1 MPKGNPAARMEN
13 PTEYPPLPPVIQVS
27 ERLANPAPLGLAAFG
42 LTTLALNAFNA
53 GLVDKSS
60 EGVVW
65 SLAIAFGGIAQ
76 FAAGMWEAKKNNT
89 FGFTAFSAFGAF
101 WLFMALTNIFVKTG
115 AIQPLT
121 VGGESLFLVCWGIFA
136 AYLTVAT
143 FNISRALQIV
153 FVLLTVLFFG
163 LAIGVH
169 QPNGNFMHV
178 VGWEGMLT
186 AGSALYT
193 SFAILLE
200 ETWGRTVLPLGVV
213 RPHAGLV
220 KSEQPDKKLSPSYGG
235 EATGSEAET
244 GGS

>member
-1 MPKGNPAARMEN
+1 MANDN
-13 PTEYPPLPPVIQVS
+13 PTAPEAGSHDVVDAAPRVTVVEVS

-60 EGVVW
+60 EGLVW
-65 SLAIAFGGIAQ
+65 SLGIAFGGIAQ

-101 WLFMALTNIFVKTG
+101 WVFLALVNIFTKTG
-115 AIQPLT
+115 AIAPVT
-121 VGGESLFLVCWGIFA
+121 PEGKSLFLVLWGIFA
-136 AYLTVAT
+136 AYLTVVT
-143 FNISRALQIV
+143 FGISRALQVV

-169 QPNGNFMHV
+169 EADGTFMHL

-186 AGSALYT
+186 AGAALYT
-193 SFAILLE
+193 SFAILLQ
-200 ETWGRTVLPLGVV
+200 ETWGRQVLPLGIV
-213 RPHAGLV
+213 RPKASPA
-220 KSEQPDKKLSPSYGG
+220 KSK
-235 EATGSEAET
+235 
-244 GGS
+244 

>member
-1 MPKGNPAARMEN
+1 MANALPTAAEAASRDVDVAPRVTMVEM
-13 PTEYPPLPPVIQVS
+13 S

-65 SLAIAFGGIAQ
+65 SLGIAFGGIAQ

-101 WLFMALTNIFVKTG
+101 WVFLALVNIFTKTG
-115 AIQPLT
+115 AIEP
-121 VGGESLFLVCWGIFA
+121 VAAEGKSLFLVCWGIFA

-143 FNISRALQIV
+143 FGISRALQVV

-169 QPNGNFMHV
+169 EPNGNFMHA

-186 AGSALYT
+186 AGAALYT
-193 SFAILLE
+193 SFAILLQ
-200 ETWGRTVLPLGVV
+200 ETWGREVLPLGIV
-213 RPHAGLV
+213 RPQASLA
-220 KSEQPDKKLSPSYGG
+220 KSK
-235 EATGSEAET
+235 
-244 GGS
+244 

>member
-1 MPKGNPAARMEN
+1 MANALPTASEAASRDVDVAPRVTMVEM
-13 PTEYPPLPPVIQVS
+13 S

-65 SLAIAFGGIAQ
+65 SLGIAFGGIAQ

-101 WLFMALTNIFVKTG
+101 WVFLALVNIFTKTG
-115 AIQPLT
+115 AIEP
-121 VGGESLFLVCWGIFA
+121 VAAEGKSLFLVCWGIFA

-143 FNISRALQIV
+143 FGISRALQVV

-169 QPNGNFMHV
+169 EPNGNFMHA

-186 AGSALYT
+186 AGAALYT
-193 SFAILLE
+193 SFAILLQ
-200 ETWGRTVLPLGVV
+200 ETWGREVLPLGIV
-213 RPHAGLV
+213 RPQASLA
-220 KSEQPDKKLSPSYGG
+220 KSK
-235 EATGSEAET
+235 
-244 GGS
+244 

>member
-1 MPKGNPAARMEN
+1 MADGNPTVVE
-13 PTEYPPLPPVIQVS
+13 VS

-60 EGVVW
+60 EGLVW
-65 SLAIAFGGIAQ
+65 SLGIAFGGVAQ

-101 WLFMALTNIFVKTG
+101 WVFLALVNIFTKTG
-115 AIQPLT
+115 AIEP
-121 VGGESLFLVCWGIFA
+121 VAAEGKSLFLVCWGIFA
-136 AYLTVAT
+136 AYMTVCT
-143 FNISRALQIV
+143 FGISRALQVV

-169 QPNGNFMHV
+169 EPNGNFMHV

-186 AGSALYT
+186 AGSALYA
-193 SFAILLE
+193 SFAILLQ
-200 ETWGRTVLPLGVV
+200 ETWGREVLPLGVV
-213 RPHAGLV
+213 KPAASLA
-220 KSEQPDKKLSPSYGG
+220 KSKSRR
-235 EATGSEAET
+235 ET
-244 GGS
+244 ALARDDGALP

>member
-1 MPKGNPAARMEN
+1 MANANPAATGAESLKADATPRTTVVEV
-13 PTEYPPLPPVIQVS
+13 T

-65 SLAIAFGGIAQ
+65 SLGIAFGGIAQ

-101 WLFMALTNIFVKTG
+101 WVFLALVNIFTKTG
-115 AIQPLT
+115 AIEP
-121 VGGESLFLVCWGIFA
+121 VAAEGKSLFLVCWGIFA
-136 AYLTVAT
+136 AYLTVCT
-143 FNISRALQIV
+143 FGISRALQVV
-153 FVLLTVLFFG
+153 FVLLTLLFFG

-169 QPNGNFMHV
+169 DSSGTFMHI

-186 AGSALYT
+186 AGGALYT
-193 SFAILLE
+193 SFAILLQ
-200 ETWGRTVLPLGVV
+200 ETWGREVLPLGT
-213 RPHAGLV
+213 V
-220 KSEQPDKKLSPSYGG
+220 KPRTSSAKSK
-235 EATGSEAET
+235 
-244 GGS
+244 

>member
-1 MPKGNPAARMEN
+1 MADGNPTVVE
-13 PTEYPPLPPVIQVS
+13 VS

-60 EGVVW
+60 EGLVW
-65 SLAIAFGGIAQ
+65 SLGLAFGGVAQ

-101 WLFMALTNIFVKTG
+101 WVFLALVNIFTKTG
-115 AIQPLT
+115 AIEP
-121 VGGESLFLVCWGIFA
+121 VAAEGKSLFLVCWGIFA
-136 AYLTVAT
+136 AYLTVCT
-143 FNISRALQIV
+143 FGISRALQVV

-169 QPNGNFMHV
+169 EPNGNFMHV

-186 AGSALYT
+186 AGSALYA
-193 SFAILLE
+193 SFAILLQ
-200 ETWGRTVLPLGVV
+200 ETWGREVLPLGVV
-213 RPHAGLV
+213 KPAASLA
-220 KSEQPDKKLSPSYGG
+220 KSKSRR
-235 EATGSEAET
+235 ET
-244 GGS
+244 ALARDDGALP